1 MPVIGDRGSGARGQR
16 RLALLMLWACSLFG
30 AAPSYVKTV
39 CTVHGSY
46 TNGAVVVSCTG
57 SVANANDLIF
67 VDTETTG
74 GYPGT
79 AYVSGV
85 SDGSSS
91 YASTGV
97 ACSSTTNI
105 IYAQWYGKAAA
116 SGSTTFNIAITDGW
130 FNQATVIVREYTGAA
145 TTNVLDTGAS
155 AHSCQSSTNPDYG
168 AVNLGGVTTTAAN
181 EVIVCGIGSYS
192 SSETYTAGSGYG
204 NLAQITGG
212 FSLGD
217 EDEPAATEGAY
228 ATTIVK
234 GQGSYWAGGCAAF
247 NGLSADYSI
256 SGPSSGYAHV
266 ASTSFTI
273 TNLTGNWSTTP
284 KTITISDA
292 GNGGTV
298 TGAGSGCGG
307 SGTAPYGLSLT
318 SGTSCT
324 FTYTAAV
331 TGSLTVTSTINSGG
345 DPVPNTYGYT
355 SSGWTLAFSGCSSG
369 NLRAASATCTV
380 TITGGTFDGTH
391 TVTLSDG
398 GNLGTFTSGSSGN
411 PLTVTP
417 TASTSSFTYTYTP
430 YLVGQKSISATTNQS
445 YWGAPTP
452 FLYTSSSTDV
462 CTFTAKANG
471 NWASAATWTPSGCT
485 GGGHTTPDTGDG
497 VRITAFHVTVPSGT
511 TAYAGSCPANNTTY
525 DLTIAP
531 TAATDAVSGILEV
544 AGTLWLCGNVE
555 LNASAVANPAGL
567 GVLQID
573 TGGALKWDLNN
584 GSTAYRLAPGVTGG
598 WNQIAVGTAGDTC
611 TFGTESCPTTIL
623 PINLGSANPILA
635 DANGTTDSMTYRIYG
650 TLVKN
655 CGSASA
661 GCITLATDNATGRNS
676 YANAGLVDIE
686 GSIFDTTG
694 TFQSA
699 LYALGGYPNFRVFS
713 FTFRENR
720 FLNDLAGMFS
730 LQQSGGPYPFA
741 KTCWFI
747 DNYFTAAFGES
758 NSAWGSCTF
767 TGNTFAHGVAWYSA
781 AAVQM
786 ARFQGNLSLAQ
797 FGDRGASNPLPIS
810 GNYFAWTTA
819 GGSVH
824 NVGLDGTAMNNTYL
838 GNVHESLDS
847 NQIEGHCTTGTGGD
861 PSYTRTWLDNLSMMA
876 PNGVNS
882 CSIGGGMGASP
893 GGGTDTVDYVE
904 HNGAFG
910 SGVYQ
915 WFAMNGH
922 DGGYYPTNQNIR
934 SLRANLGYSPT
945 SGAGNL
951 MVAPNAPDS
960 AVINGSI
967 NTEAYV
973 AQEGGNGLY
982 NRAASTDWGPGN
994 GNSGCNSTQSAA
1006 YGTPYDQ
1013 CTASGTTAPGA
1024 GDIVADPKV
1033 IDHTRGLLK
1042 WASYLHGQAATFA
1055 GAQSALIACQNLG
1068 WCVSEL
1074 VSWVRRGYQ
1083 PTNLALKGKAYDG
1096 RIVGFTGTYGSGY
1109 TGTCSVT
1116 ITPQDTDDLGYGAA
1130 ATCSFVSGVPVIQV
1144 TNPGMHYRIATPAAV
1159 AIGGTCTG
1167 GCVAASLT
1175 PVISPHDIGPVEM
1188 ALIPGVR

>member
-1 MPVIGDRGSGARGQR
+1 MPLR
-16 RLALLMLWACSLFG
+16 RLALASLFACSLFG
-30 AAPSYVKTV
+30 ASPAYVKTV
-39 CTVHGSY
+39 CIGTGY
-46 TNGAVVVSCTG
+46 QAITTTCTG
-57 SVANANDLIF
+57 TVTNANDLI
-67 VDTETTG
+67 VVHAG
-74 GYPGT
+74 
-79 AYVSGV
+79 SGNNAPAVTSV
-85 SDGSSS
+85 SDGTNS
-91 YASTGV
+91 YTAATG
-97 ACSSTTNI
+97 AKCTGATDLH
-105 IYAQWYGKAAA
+105 YEQWYGYAAG
-116 SGSTTFNIAITDGW
+116 SGSRTFTATWASTPTVYGDIIVEEYSGAATSGVLDSGSASYLCTGGSVAGNGYTAGVYNAIYGNVTTTGANELVSCGM
-130 FNQATVIVREYTGAA
+130 IVDNSGESLQVGTGFSNFAGYTGAWTIEGEDQA
-145 TTNVLDTGAS
+145 VSSAGTIAASMGKASWSNWEAGCVSYKSLVL
-155 AHSCQSSTNPDYG
+155 PDYS
-168 AVNLGGVTTTAAN
+168 V
-181 EVIVCGIGSYS
+181 
-192 SSETYTAGSGYG
+192 
-204 NLAQITGG
+204 
-212 FSLGD
+212 
-217 EDEPAATEGAY
+217 
-228 ATTIVK
+228 
-234 GQGSYWAGGCAAF
+234 
-247 NGLSADYSI
+247 
-256 SGPSSGYAHV
+256 SGPSSGYVHV

-273 TNLTGNWSTTP
+273 TKAASDWASDP
-284 KTITISDA
+284 KTITISDG
-292 GNGGTV
+292 GNSGTV
-298 TGAGSGCGG
+298 TLGTCTGSGGG
-307 SGTAPYGLSLT
+307 TTPAALSLT
-318 SGTSCT
+318 GGTTCT
-324 FTYTAAV
+324 FTYTPAV
-331 TGSLTVTSTINSGG
+331 IGSLTLRSTINSGT

-355 SSGWTLAFSGCSSG
+355 SNPAQLSFSGCSSG
-369 NLRAASATCTV
+369 NLRVASATCTV

-430 YLVGQKSISATTNQS
+430 YLVGKKLISATTNQS
-445 YWGAPTP
+445 DWQPPTS
-452 FLYTSSSTDV
+452 FLYTSSSTDA

-471 NWASAATWTPSGCT
+471 NWASAATWTPSGCA
-485 GGGHTTPDTGDG
+485 GGGHTTPDTGDT
-497 VRITAFHVTVPSGT
+497 VAITAYHVTVPSGT

-573 TGGALKWDLNN
+573 TGGSLKWDLNN
-584 GSTAYRLAPGVTGG
+584 GSTAYRLVPGVTGG
-598 WNQIAVGTAGDTC
+598 WNQIAAGTLGDSC
-611 TFGTESCPTTIL
+611 TFGTGSCPTTIL
-623 PINLGSANPILA
+623 PINLGTANPILA

-661 GCITLATDNATGRNS
+661 GCVTLATDNATGRNS

-694 TFQSA
+694 TFQNA
-699 LYALGGYPNFRVFS
+699 HYALGGSPNSIVFS
-713 FTFRENR
+713 LTFRENR
-720 FLNDLAGMFS
+720 FVNDLAGMFS
-730 LQQSGGPYPFA
+730 LQDSSAYPFT

-758 NSAWGSCTF
+758 NNVWSPCTF
-767 TGNTFAHGVAWYSA
+767 VGNAFAHAVAWYSSIA
-781 AAVQM
+781 FQL
-786 ARFQGNLSLAQ
+786 ARFQGNLSLTQ
-797 FGDRGASNPLPIS
+797 FNDAGTLSPLAIS

-819 GGSVH
+819 GSSTH
-824 NVGLDGTAMNNTYL
+824 NVALDGTAMNNTYT

-847 NQIEGHCTTGTGGD
+847 SQGEGHCTTGSGGS
-861 PSYTRTWLDNLSMMA
+861 PSYTRTWLDNLSVMA
-876 PNGVNS
+876 PNGANS
-882 CSIGGGMGASP
+882 CSIGGGISASP
-893 GGGTDTVDYVE
+893 GGGTDAVGYVE

-915 WFAMNGH
+915 WFAINGH
-922 DGGYYPTNQNIR
+922 DGGYYSTNRDVR

-960 AVINGSI
+960 AVINGI
-967 NTEAYV
+967 PNTEVYV
-973 AQEGGNGLY
+973 AQEGGNALY
-982 NRAASTDWGPGN
+982 NAAASTDWGPGN
-994 GNSGCNSTQSAA
+994 GNSGCNSTESAA

-1024 GDIVADPKV
+1024 GDIVADPMV
-1033 IDHTRGLLK
+1033 MDHTRGLVK

-1116 ITPQDTDDLGYGAA
+1116 ISAQDTDDLGYGAA

-1144 TNPGMHYRIATPAAV
+1144 TNRGMHYRIATPAAV

-1188 ALIPGVR
+1188 ALIAGVM